1 VRSFATVSIVTLG
14 AWLLAGC
21 AGTMDSD
28 GFDTSQRPQL
38 LIPGASRDEVKG
50 LAMGSARAKGWTI
63 VRSTNDLLVVQRPVD
78 PASPT
83 ATALG
88 AAGSAPPPVIE
99 VTSAFTE
106 QSDGVKVALR
116 ATLVS
121 QPPGERAPQ
130 RLDYTDNYRD
140 ALKQSLESL
149 RSNWDANGQRVT
161 NAIPPQ
167 TAGATRSGADPAP
180 APANNPLVKAWGE
193 TVAAETAATP
203 GATGGTVATPAD
215 NPRVKVWGEPL
226 TEGTAT
232 TPDATGGTVAT
243 PAATPTPTPVTSPA
257 PRSTETT
264 RSPAPVIDG
273 SSALTA
279 TRPLTLS
286 VPIPA
291 PTPAPLAPQDNMLT
305 LSQAGGTG
313 TWAYYAEQY
322 ARLRG
327 CTVTDSGSQL
337 IETRADGEIH
347 KVSCVDA
354 ESYLLKCENGVCRAL
369 E

>member
-1 VRSFATVSIVTLG
+1 MRSFATVSVVTLG

-21 AGTMDSD
+21 AGTMDAD
-28 GFDTSQRPQL
+28 GFDTSHRPQL

-63 VRSTNDLLVVQRPVD
+63 VKSTNNLLVVQRPLD

-88 AAGSAPPPVIE
+88 AAGSVTPPVIE

-106 QSDGVKVALR
+106 QSGGVKVALR

-130 RLDYTDNYRD
+130 RVDYTENYRD
-140 ALKQSLESL
+140 ALTQSLESL
-149 RSNWDANGQRVT
+149 RSNWGANGPRVT
-161 NAIPPQ
+161 NAIPPH
-167 TAGATRSGADPAP
+167 TTGAKNPVVDPAN
-180 APANNPLVKAWGE
+180 A
-193 TVAAETAATP
+193 
-203 GATGGTVATPAD
+203 PAD
-215 NPRVKVWGEPL
+215 NPLVNVWGETL
-226 TEGTAT
+226 TET
-232 TPDATGGTVAT
+232 TPANPRAASGTVAT
-243 PAATPTPTPVTSPA
+243 PAAPRPPAAPTPPPVASPA
-257 PRSTETT
+257 PPSTETDQ
-264 RSPAPVIDG
+264 SPAPVIDG
-273 SSALTA
+273 SRALTGGSAA

-286 VPIPA
+286 APA
-291 PTPAPLAPQDNMLT
+291 PEPTPAPLAPEDNMLT

-327 CTVTDSGSQL
+327 CTVTDAGSQL
-337 IETRADGEIH
+337 IETQADGEIH
-347 KVSCVDA
+347 KVSCVDSA
-354 ESYLLKCENGVCRAL
+354 SYLLKCQNGVCRAL
-369 E
+369 Q

>member
-1 VRSFATVSIVTLG
+1 
-14 AWLLAGC
+14 
-21 AGTMDSD
+21 MDSD
-28 GFDTSQRPQL
+28 GFDTSHRPQI

-50 LAMGSARAKGWTI
+50 LAMGAARAKGWTI
-63 VRSTNDLLVVQRPVD
+63 VKSTNDLLVVQRPLD

-83 ATALG
+83 AAALG
-88 AAGSAPPPVIE
+88 AAGSATPPVIE
-99 VTSAFTE
+99 VTSAFTA
-106 QSDGVKVALR
+106 QSGGVKVALR

-121 QPPGERAPQ
+121 QAPGERAPQ
-130 RLDYTDNYRD
+130 RVDYTDNYRD
-140 ALKQSLESL
+140 ALTQSLESL
-149 RSNWDANGQRVT
+149 RANWGANGQRVT
-161 NAIPPQ
+161 NAIPPH
-167 TAGATRSGADPAP
+167 TAGAASPGADPATVP
-180 APANNPLVKAWGE
+180 AVTPLVKVWGE
-193 TVAAETAATP
+193 TLTAETAATP
-203 GATGGTVATPAD
+203 GATGGTVATPAA
-215 NPRVKVWGEPL
+215 P
-226 TEGTAT
+226 T
-232 TPDATGGTVAT
+232 TP
-243 PAATPTPTPVTSPA
+243 TPTPTPVASPA
-257 PRSTETT
+257 PGSTETT

-273 SSALTA
+273 SSTLTA

-286 VPIPA
+286 VPAPA

>member
-1 VRSFATVSIVTLG
+1 VKVRSFATVSVLTLG

-21 AGTMDSD
+21 AGTMDADS
-28 GFDTSQRPQL
+28 FDTSHRPQI

-50 LAMGSARAKGWTI
+50 LAMGAARAKGWTI
-63 VRSTNDLLVVQRPVD
+63 VKSTNDLLVVQRPLD

-83 ATALG
+83 AAALG
-88 AAGSAPPPVIE
+88 AAGSATPPVIE

-106 QSDGVKVALR
+106 QSGGVNVALR

-161 NAIPPQ
+161 NAIPPH
-167 TAGATRSGADPAP
+167 TAGADPAP
-180 APANNPLVKAWGE
+180 APADTPLVKVWGE
-193 TVAAETAATP
+193 TLTAETAAT
-203 GATGGTVATPAD
+203 A
-215 NPRVKVWGEPL
+215 
-226 TEGTAT
+226 
-232 TPDATGGTVAT
+232 ATGGTVAT
-243 PAATPTPTPVTSPA
+243 PAAPRPPTTPTPTPTPAANPA
-257 PRSTETT
+257 PLATATT
-264 RSPAPVIDG
+264 PPPAPVIDG

-286 VPIPA
+286 VPAPA

>member
-1 VRSFATVSIVTLG
+1 MRSFATISVLALG

-21 AGTMDSD
+21 AGTMVAD
-28 GFDTSQRPQL
+28 GFDTSHRPQL
-38 LIPGASRDEVKG
+38 LISGASRDEVKG

-63 VRSTNDLLVVQRPVD
+63 VKSTNDLLVVQRPVD

-83 ATALG
+83 AAAFG
-88 AAGSAPPPVIE
+88 AAGSATPPVIE
-99 VTSAFTE
+99 VSSAFTE
-106 QSDGVKVALR
+106 QSDGVNVALR

-121 QPPGERAPQ
+121 QPPGERSPQ

-149 RSNWDANGQRVT
+149 RANWDANGQRVT
-161 NAIPPQ
+161 NAIPPH
-167 TAGATRSGADPAP
+167 TAGANNLAADPAS
-180 APANNPLVKAWGE
+180 
-193 TVAAETAATP
+193 
-203 GATGGTVATPAD
+203 TPAD
-215 NPRVKVWGEPL
+215 NPLVKVWGETLAEEPAAGP
-226 TEGTAT
+226 GTAG
-232 TPDATGGTVAT
+232 DTVAT
-243 PAATPTPTPVTSPA
+243 PAAPRPLVTPTPPVASPA
-257 PRSTETT
+257 PQSTETT